1 MLDDSFIFGLGFFAQ
16 GLFSARLLVQ
26 WFLSEKA
33 KKVVAP
39 DLFWQLSLVASF
51 LLLVYGIFRKD
62 LVIVGGQV
70 VSFYIYLRNL
80 QLKNVWPTFPMWFRL
95 LSLSAPVLAIFFL
108 IFIPNEYNIQ
118 DMMHNPLITAQLYT
132 IGAIGQ
138 FIFTFRFIYQLIYS
152 ERLHESVLP
161 PLFWII
167 SITGALIIIGYAIV
181 RRDPVIIVGQM
192 FGTLIYARNLFLY
205 YTRKALNREA
215 GKNVR

>member
-1 MLDDSFIFGLGFFAQ
+1 MLEDSFIFGLGFFAQ

-51 LLLVYGIFRKD
+51 LLLVYGILRKD
-62 LVIVGGQV
+62 LVIVGGQI

-80 QLKNVWPTFPMWFRL
+80 QLKNVWRSFPWWLRVL
-95 LSLSAPVLAIFFL
+95 LLSAPVLAILFL
-108 IFIPNEYNIQ
+108 VFTPNEYNIQ

-132 IGAIGQ
+132 VGAIGQ

-152 ERLHESVLP
+152 ERQHESVLP

-167 SITGALIIIGYAIV
+167 SITGSLIIIGYAIV
-181 RRDPVIIVGQM
+181 RHDPVIIVGQM
-192 FGTLIYARNLFLY
+192 FGSLIYIRNLFLY
-205 YTRKALNREA
+205 HTRKEVNR
-215 GKNVR
+215 KVSDDK

>member
-1 MLDDSFIFGLGFFAQ
+1 
-16 GLFSARLLVQ
+16 
-26 WFLSEKA
+26 
-33 KKVVAP
+33 
-39 DLFWQLSLVASF
+39 
-51 LLLVYGIFRKD
+51 
-62 LVIVGGQV
+62 
-70 VSFYIYLRNL
+70 
-80 QLKNVWPTFPMWFRL
+80 
-95 LSLSAPVLAIFFL
+95 
-108 IFIPNEYNIQ
+108 
-118 DMMHNPLITAQLYT
+118 MHNPLITAQLYT

-192 FGTLIYARNLFLY
+192 FGILIYARNLFLY

>member
-33 KKVVAP
+33 KKVVSP

-51 LLLVYGIFRKD
+51 LLLVYGILRKD

-80 QLKNVWPTFPMWFRL
+80 QLKNVWQSFPVWLRI
-95 LSLSAPVLAIFFL
+95 LSLSAPALAILFL
-108 IFIPNEYNIQ
+108 FVTPNEYNIQ
-118 DMMHNPLITAQLYT
+118 DMMNNPLITAQLYT
-132 IGAIGQ
+132 VGAIGQ

-152 ERLHESVLP
+152 ERHHESMLP
-161 PLFWII
+161 PMFWVI
-167 SITGALIIIGYAIV
+167 SITGALIIIGYAIF
-181 RRDPVIIVGQM
+181 RQDPVIILGQM
-192 FGTLIYARNLFLY
+192 FGTLIYSRNLILY
-205 YTRKALNREA
+205 YRRRVQSRKVPADD
-215 GKNVR
+215 

>member
-33 KKVVAP
+33 KKVVSP

-51 LLLVYGIFRKD
+51 LLLVYGILRKD

-80 QLKNVWPTFPMWFRL
+80 QLKNVWQSFPVWLRI
-95 LSLSAPVLAIFFL
+95 LSLSAPALAILFL
-108 IFIPNEYNIQ
+108 FVTPNEYNIQ
-118 DMMHNPLITAQLYT
+118 DMMNNPLITAQLYT
-132 IGAIGQ
+132 VGAIGQ

-152 ERLHESVLP
+152 ERHHESMLP
-161 PLFWII
+161 PMFWII
-167 SITGALIIIGYAIV
+167 SITGALIIIGYAIF
-181 RRDPVIIVGQM
+181 RQDPVIILGQM
-192 FGTLIYARNLFLY
+192 FGTLIYSRNLILY
-205 YTRKALNREA
+205 YRRRVNSPKAPVDE
-215 GKNVR
+215 